1 MSALTPDPDEI
12 TEAADDRGGTISND
26 DIRQRRS
33 SAARLAGVQGLY
45 EIELGGA
52 TVDDLVID
60 HLRERWVGALDG
72 EGQLDPDPALFKLL
86 INGVSQHKS
95 ALDDMIGGCLDK
107 ERGIDRLDAV
117 LRAILRAGVY
127 ELHHRPETPAQ
138 VVINEYVELAN
149 AFYTGNE
156 PGLVNGIL
164 DKLGHLLRAGEMGGN
179 KGATAPK

>member
-1 MSALTPDPDEI
+1 MSTITPDLEETPEA
-12 TEAADDRGGTISND
+12 TENGGAEISND

-52 TVDDLVID
+52 SVDDLVID
-60 HLRERWVGALDG
+60 HLRERWVGSLDG

-86 INGVSQHKS
+86 INGVSRHKG
-95 ALDDMIGGCLDK
+95 ALDEMIGGSLDK
-107 ERGIDRLDAV
+107 QRGIDRLDAV
-117 LRAILRAGVY
+117 LRAILRAGVF

-164 DKLGHLLRAGEMGGN
+164 DKLGHLLRSAEMDGN
-179 KGATAPK
+179 EGAATPK